1 MNIDFKYTKKLD
13 FLITDLDSE
22 DIILEL
28 LWLCQINFKVDWD
41 TGIMKLPD
49 SPKTDPLSDNS
60 LFEKISANLA
70 ICCTWIKAGIISKTT
85 DELWCY
91 AGFTLFTKLA
101 AKANKAKVKKMFKQ
115 MVLKE
120 YHKYSKIFLEVD
132 SHCFSQYHS

>member
-22 DIILEL
+22 DIVLEL
-28 LWLCQINFKVDWD
+28 LWLRQINSKVNWD
-41 TGIMKLPD
+41 TDIMELPD

-70 ICCTWIKAGIISKTT
+70 ICCTWIKASIISETT

-91 AGFTLFTKLA
+91 AGFTLFIKLA
-101 AKANKAKVKKMFKQ
+101 ANANKAKAKKMFKQ
-115 MVLKE
+115 MVSKK
-120 YHKYSKIFLEVD
+120 YHKYSKVFSEVD
-132 SHCFSQYHS
+132 SHCFSQHRL